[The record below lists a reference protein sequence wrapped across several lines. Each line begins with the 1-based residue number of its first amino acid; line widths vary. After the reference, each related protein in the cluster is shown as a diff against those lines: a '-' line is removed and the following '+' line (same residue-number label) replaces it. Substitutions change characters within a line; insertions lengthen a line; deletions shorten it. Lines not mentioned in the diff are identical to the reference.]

1 MHTNNAS
8 LEAFSLCNQTEGASL
23 QQFAIAGAASVRPFN
38 PILSVQHS
46 RKNILTGADFKQPR
60 MKSLLE
66 KLWDI
71 LKQQGRP

>member
-1 MHTNNAS
+1 M
-8 LEAFSLCNQTEGASL
+8 
-23 QQFAIAGAASVRPFN
+23 QQFAMTVAAAVRPLN

-46 RKNILTGADFKQPR
+46 RKNILTGADFKQQR

>member
-1 MHTNNAS
+1 M
-8 LEAFSLCNQTEGASL
+8 

-60 MKSLLE
+60 MKSLLGKVRISRSFLP
-66 KLWDI
+66 KLT
-71 LKQQGRP
+71 R

>member
-1 MHTNNAS
+1 M
-8 LEAFSLCNQTEGASL
+8 

-71 LKQQGRP
+71 LKQQGRPGVLRITGQTKNSFVR

>member
-1 MHTNNAS
+1 MQSNRRS
-8 LEAFSLCNQTEGASL
+8 ILCNSSL
-23 QQFAIAGAASVRPFN
+23 LQGRHRFA
-38 PILSVQHS
+38 LSTRFYRYSIHE
-46 RKNILTGADFKQPR
+46 KNILTGADFKQPR